1 MCSDLVAH
9 LGKYPVEEKQVQKQD
24 CDKDS
29 YYPDEEQSVDY
40 SEELEKRNSI
50 KVVAQAICSDILM
63 EVLMAGGDIGK
74 EAETIAEVESVTMTE
89 ELLESKVAIVWAPED
104 VKLAED
110 IEHEGVLEQ
119 VLGSKFGLVLLQGGE
134 QALLR
139 KKRLWVAGSLPGEWQ
154 WEEVK
159 GRKLFCKIRNLKV
172 ESQVSY
178 QVSSFK
184 STV

>member
-63 EVLMAGGDIGK
+63 EVLMAVGDIGK

-154 WEEVK
+154 WEEVN
-159 GRKLFCKIRNLKV
+159 GRKLFCKIRNLNV